1 MIWGYRTFGA
11 MNMKKQVVILFAL
24 CISLALMCVLSAC
37 APAAPVPAGTTTL
50 SPTASASPSNAAI
63 SRQNQTPDTEPYI
76 QWDELALRPTRTS
89 HSTFESYAQLDE
101 LASFGK
107 GIMPNILRSQD
118 GSKIFLSDDSS
129 VRILNASD
137 YSEITTITGPGDIFG
152 YVYSISPDNSMM
164 IINGIFGFRVV
175 DIETQQTIA
184 NGSGGVGST
193 YGMVFTPNGKYVVFL
208 RSEFIP
214 SGTYD
219 SICLVA
225 IPKNNTNSAN
235 ECYPTLEFFD
245 NDVMTHPAV
254 SPNSRMVAAG
264 YANSSQ
270 NILYIWDLEE
280 KTILHEIKD
289 LPSHINS
296 VAFSPDGYTL
306 ASVGDDGMI
315 RLWNPATGKLKR
327 SISGFTN
334 DLMGVKFSEDSRQL
348 IIKVHKQPSV
358 ILQLDSGKQVPAT
371 PESLDPLASQMVNDG
386 YLLSGEGS
394 ILRFSPDGETLAVG
408 HGSIQIWDVGSQSL
422 KTALF
427 TDKALNI
434 AGMTFSSD
442 GNHLA
447 VVTVGGDVYAWDTR
461 SGHQEFFVSANTL
474 LDAQVLYAAGAGG
487 IGPGIGAGVFGEQAV
502 AFSPDA
508 SQLAIPN
515 GPAVELWDIQTDTQ
529 ILTLEQT
536 EPVMFPSKITFSAD
550 GRFLYAALNR
560 NRDLAVWNAETG
572 KLIRQQNLPHV
583 DPNAYSATEMY
594 GQWFARNNYDD
605 EDYWIEIWNVETGQM
620 IKIPTHM
627 REAEPLRISADG
639 KFFAAILDN
648 DQLFLWDVA
657 SGQLLFV
664 SDKIFNLSFYSGE
677 VFDDGDFVISP
688 QGDLLATASQG
699 QVTLWNLEPY
709 TSLVSQPDF
718 VPMAMPPTPT
728 PRSSIVEHST
738 PAPQPTQVV
747 TPLPVLPVSDDA
759 IAKGNIKR
767 IKLFGKIGKGK
778 VNQVDWTEADQ
789 YILVTSSQGYYQL
802 DPHSLEETK
811 HFESGNL
818 WVTSGRVL
826 TDGRS
831 LAAGYTVDD
840 KVQIWDVEAQKLL
853 VELTGGSQPALSPD
867 GRWLVY
873 INSKGLGTWDLEA
886 GQPGISLL
894 SSFSLSEPVFS
905 PNSRFVAAVQ
915 SDRSVR
921 VWDIETGVI
930 VNGVGG
936 PKGEFSDLSFSP
948 DGEYLVGAAGGTAWV
963 WSINPN
969 RQPFKIKLFEGEF
982 DHSFTHFKKLVTS
995 AALNKNNSLL
1005 AIGTSERQILL
1016 YDRATGQLRSQLD
1029 GLASPP
1035 IKLVFS
1041 PDGTQLLSVDADGQ
1055 VILWDVA
1062 QQKILKRSHYFS
1074 GNING
1079 LVSRSDGDVS
1089 AWMNNTVWVIDQK
1102 EFEIDQTTYILTDK
1116 ILAAS
1121 PAGDLV
1127 AGYTPYQVSLY
1138 SAMSG
1143 SLSQTLPEEAA
1154 DDYIEYYLEGNIIR
1168 QFYGALFSQD
1178 GKKLATFGAGG
1189 IWTYT
1194 YPDSK
1199 LISHLDEKITHRAAF
1214 SPDGDWLIASSH
1226 AKNWFPPVLIASE
1239 TAEKIFSLDVGQ
1251 DYSRGKDYPQY
1262 AVSPNKRLIGMLRRG
1277 WEDTSWL
1284 ELVDTSTGQLAGK
1297 IEFMGT
1303 IPLSLAFNPS
1313 GTLVAVGDDSGSI
1326 SLVDVAALRVVYTL
1340 PAHPGPVTSLVF
1352 SSDGENLVS
1361 AGSEG
1366 TVKIWGIP

>member
-1 MIWGYRTFGA
+1 
-11 MNMKKQVVILFAL
+11 MKKQVIILFAL
-24 CISLALMCVLSAC
+24 CISLALICVLSAC
-37 APAAPVPAGTTTL
+37 VPAAPVPAGTNTL
-50 SPTASASPSNAAI
+50 SPTASPTSSNTAT
-63 SRQNQTPDTEPYI
+63 SRTTQTPETEPYI
-76 QWDELALRPTRTS
+76 QWDEFDLRPTRTP
-89 HSTFESYAQLDE
+89 HTTIKSYAQLDE

-107 GIMPNILRSQD
+107 GVMPKILRSQD

-137 YSEITTITGPGDIFG
+137 YSEITTLTGSGDISG
-152 YVYSISPDNSMM
+152 YVDSISPDNSMM
-164 IINGIFGFRVV
+164 IFNGIFGFRVV
-175 DIETQQTIA
+175 DIEKQQTIA
-184 NGSGGVGST
+184 NGSGGVGGTS
-193 YGMVFTPNGKYVVFL
+193 GMVFTPNEKYVIFSRNEFL
-208 RSEFIP
+208 P

-219 SICLVA
+219 SICHVA

-245 NDVMTHPAV
+245 IDVMTHPAV

-264 YANSSQ
+264 YANGTQ

-280 KTILHEIKD
+280 MTILHEIKE
-289 LPSHINS
+289 LPSRINS

-315 RLWNPATGKLKR
+315 RLWNPVTGKLKR

-334 DLMGVKFSEDSRQL
+334 DLMGVKFSADSRQL
-348 IIKVHKQPSV
+348 IIDVYKQPSV

-371 PESLDPLASQMVNDG
+371 PESLDPLAIQMVNDG

-408 HGSIQIWDVGSQSL
+408 HGSIQIWDVGTQSL
-422 KTALF
+422 KTSLF
-427 TDKALNI
+427 TDEALNI

-447 VVTVGGDVYAWDTR
+447 VVTVGGDVYAWDIH
-461 SGHQEFFVSANTL
+461 SGKQEFFVSAKIL
-474 LDAQVLYAAGAGG
+474 LNAQVLYAAGAGG
-487 IGPGIGAGVFGEQAV
+487 IGSGIGTGVVGEQGI

-508 SQLAIPN
+508 SQLALSN
-515 GPAVELWDIQTDTQ
+515 GPTVELWDIQTDTKV
-529 ILTLEQT
+529 LTLEQT
-536 EPVMFPSKITFSAD
+536 EPVMFPTKITFSAD
-550 GRFLYAALNR
+550 GHSLYAALNR
-560 NRDLAVWNAETG
+560 NRDLVVWNAKTG
-572 KLIRQQNLPHV
+572 KLIHRLNLPHV

-594 GQWFARNNYDD
+594 GQWFARNNYDE

-639 KFFAAILDN
+639 KFFAAILKN
-648 DQLFLWDVA
+648 DQLYLWDVV
-657 SGQLLFV
+657 SGQPLFI
-664 SDKIFNLSFYSGE
+664 SDKVFNLSFYSGKI
-677 VFDDGDFVISP
+677 FDDGDFVISP
-688 QGDLLATASQG
+688 HGDILATASQG

-718 VPMAMPPTPT
+718 EPMAMPPTPT
-728 PRSSIVEHST
+728 PRSSIVERST

-747 TPLPVLPVSDDA
+747 TPLPVPPVSDDA
-759 IAKGNIKR
+759 IAKGNTKK
-767 IKLFGKIGKGK
+767 IKLFAKIGKGQ
-778 VNQVDWTEADQ
+778 VSQVDWAGGDQ
-789 YILVTSSQGYYQL
+789 SILVTSSQGYYHL
-802 DPHSLEETK
+802 DPQSLEETN
-811 HFESGNL
+811 HFEPGHL
-818 WVTSGRVL
+818 WVTSGQV
-826 TDGRS
+826 TTVGHS
-831 LAAGYTVDD
+831 MAAGYTASGI
-840 KVQIWDVEAQKLL
+840 VQVWDVEAQKLL
-853 VELTGGSQPALSPD
+853 VELSGGSQPALSPD

-873 INSKGLGTWDLEA
+873 VNSKGLGTWDLEA
-886 GQPGISLL
+886 VQPGISLL

-921 VWDIETGVI
+921 VWDIVTGVI

-936 PKGEFSDLSFSP
+936 PKGEISDLSFSP
-948 DGEYLVGAAGGTAWV
+948 DGKYLVGAASGTAWV
-963 WSINPN
+963 WSIDPN
-969 RQPFKIKLFEGEF
+969 QQHFKIKLFEGEF
-982 DHSFTHFKKLVTS
+982 DHRFTHFKKLVTS
-995 AALNKNNSLL
+995 AALNQNNSLL

-1016 YDRATGQLRSQLD
+1016 YNRATGQLQSQLD
-1029 GLASPP
+1029 GLASSP

-1055 VILWDVA
+1055 IILWDVV
-1062 QQKILKRSHYFS
+1062 QQKILNRSHYFS

-1079 LVSRSDGDVS
+1079 LVSRLDGDVS
-1089 AWMNNTVWVIDQK
+1089 AWMNNTVWIIDQK
-1102 EFEIDQTTYILTDK
+1102 KFEIDQTTYIPTDK

-1194 YPDSK
+1194 CPDSK

-1214 SPDGDWLIASSH
+1214 SPDGDWLVASSH

-1251 DYSRGKDYPQY
+1251 DYSRGKDYLQY

-1284 ELVDTSTGQLAGK
+1284 ELVDTSTGKLAGK

-1313 GTLVAVGDDSGSI
+1313 GTLAAVGDDYGTI
-1326 SLVDVAALRVVYTL
+1326 SLVDVAALRIVYTL
-1340 PAHPGPVTSLVF
+1340 PAHPGSVTSLVF

-1361 AGSEG
+1361 AGAEG
-1366 TVKIWGIP
+1366 IIKIWGIP